1 MNFLMVTMFQMLS
14 LAWLTDSLKV
24 TAIGLIV
31 VFAVLAILI
40 VLIEALHFVLK
51 ERKQPAAE
59 KAPQPVQTQK
69 EEKRISAGVMAEV
82 PEASDAE
89 KDGDFIAAISAAIT
103 CATGNSDFKIKSI
116 KKG

>member
-1 MNFLMVTMFQMLS
+1 MFPTFQMLS
-14 LAWLTDSLKV
+14 AQWLTDSLKV

-51 ERKQPAAE
+51 DRKKEEPAP
-59 KAPQPVQTQK
+59 APKKQQ
-69 EEKRISAGVMAEV
+69 EEKRISAGVMADV
-82 PEASDAE
+82 PEADKAQEDAE
-89 KDGDFIAAISAAIT
+89 FIAAVSSAIT
-103 CATGNSDFKIKSI
+103 CVTGNANFKIKSI

>member
-1 MNFLMVTMFQMLS
+1 MVTMFQTLS
-14 LAWLTDSLKV
+14 AAWLTDSLKV

-51 ERKQPAAE
+51 ERKQPQQE
-59 KAPQPVQTQK
+59 KTQAPAPAPAKVEQ
-69 EEKRISAGVMAEV
+69 RISAGVMAEA
-82 PEASDAE
+82 PDALDAE

-103 CATGNSDFKIKSI
+103 CVTGNSDFKIKSI